1 MRGIQ
6 LIAVL
11 LLIASCKKPEAP
23 SIPERYE
30 NGILV
35 LNEGLYEQN
44 NASMTFYDGA
54 ESFQLVF
61 KSENGR
67 GIGDTA
73 NDFDAYS
80 LLGKE
85 YIIVAVNLSSQ
96 IEIIERKTLKV
107 VAQIPLYDG
116 INARQ
121 PRDIDIYG
129 TRAYVCNF
137 DGTVAV
143 IDLISYTII
152 DLIEVGANPDGLVIV
167 GDYLYV
173 SNSGGLDYPVYDST
187 MSVINLSSLSL
198 VETFET
204 RINSTQMIV
213 DEQGEIYL
221 LSNGNYADVSAALLR
236 IDPTTNT
243 VVQTIEMP
251 ISSMAY
257 TYNGFY
263 YYDEDEQAIYF
274 YNTVTEDI
282 NTSPFLSVADY
293 ETFHGIKYDAQNDR
307 LLCVDAN
314 GYVNSST
321 VNAYSLSGE
330 FLFQFQ
336 AGLLATDMIFN
347 N

>member
-1 MRGIQ
+1 M
-6 LIAVL
+6 
-11 LLIASCKKPEAP
+11 
-23 SIPERYE
+23 
-30 NGILV
+30 
-35 LNEGLYEQN
+35 
-44 NASMTFYDGA
+44 
-54 ESFQLVF
+54 
-61 KSENGR
+61 
-67 GIGDTA
+67 
-73 NDFDAYS
+73 
-80 LLGKE
+80 
-85 YIIVAVNLSSQ
+85 
-96 IEIIERKTLKV
+96 
-107 VAQIPLYDG
+107 
-116 INARQ
+116 
-121 PRDIDIYG
+121 
-129 TRAYVCNF
+129 
-137 DGTVAV
+137 
-143 IDLISYTII
+143 
-152 DLIEVGANPDGLVIV
+152 GANPDGLVIV